1 MSRGDL
7 MFFLLFLP
15 AVAAQAATTS
25 ASSTNTTDCSW
36 SFATQMGSGGGI
48 LMFFLGFMTG
58 ALVIGVVWLL
68 MDQRWRSWRVL
79 NRGGGNPSAYTPMYP
94 QGYPPADQAQQQGYP
109 PAPPGYPPGYP
120 QQQQYTWVPPT
131 AGYQTQYEVITPGYR

>member
-1 MSRGDL
+1 

-15 AVAAQAATTS
+15 SVMAQAAAT
-25 ASSTNTTDCSW
+25 TNTTDCSW

-68 MDQRWRSWRVL
+68 MDQRWRSWHVFS
-79 NRGGGNPSAYTPMYP
+79 RGGGTPSAYTPMYP

-109 PAPPGYPPGYP
+109 PAPQGYPPGYP
-120 QQQQYTWVPPT
+120 QQQYTWVPT
-131 AGYQTQYEVITPGYR
+131 GGYQTQYEVITPGYR